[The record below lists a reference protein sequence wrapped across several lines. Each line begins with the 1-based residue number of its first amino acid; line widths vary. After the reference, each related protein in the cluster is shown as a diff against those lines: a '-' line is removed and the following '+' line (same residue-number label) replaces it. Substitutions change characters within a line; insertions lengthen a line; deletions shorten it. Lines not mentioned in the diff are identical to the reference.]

1 VLQNTEA
8 YRHWQTARLAAARPG
23 DQKQAAGEAFL
34 RSQVERGLVFDR
46 EREALDAAMHLDGYA
61 LWGQAAPLYQFWP
74 RLVELTA
81 DNAAL
86 SQRLAELGDR
96 VLMAQ
101 MPLDGF
107 AAGVTGFPDDSHL
120 IQFDTGL
127 FATVVLAA
135 QLLAKVSLP
144 DPSLPGPDHCVEAAG
159 LLEVL
164 LAEYRL
170 LNRYVAPKVLLQS
183 PHHAEV
189 AGEVAHA
196 AEVFALTH
204 EAAHILLGHVGTE
217 RDNAQRPYDEV
228 TADVLALHILSGV
241 YAGGPSPAPEQQ
253 RGRLLGIRLLI
264 SCIEL
269 YEDAVFVLSG
279 RTHPGAVD
287 RWAVISSAAQLLYP
301 PRILADVTELWRP
314 LGELIRCVSA
324 AQISLEDAHSALE
337 HVEARGEFTAAFD
350 WRAAVP
356 LLSFYRRTNVTI
368 TDPGIMTRGR
378 DLARA
383 GQACF
388 EQRGS
393 LSWHQLI
400 RLQLRGAA
408 LDPEALGTAAAGAVS
423 AAARILRDETG

>member
-1 VLQNTEA
+1 MLQDTEA

-34 RSQVERGLVFDR
+34 RAQVERGLVFDR
-46 EREALDAAMHLDGYA
+46 EGLDPAMHLDGYA

-81 DNAAL
+81 DNADL

-107 AAGVTGFPDDSHL
+107 AAGVTGFSDDSHL

-127 FATVVLAA
+127 FATVVLAT

-144 DPSLPGPDHCVEAAG
+144 GPSLPGPDHCVEAAG

-183 PHHAEV
+183 PHHSEV

-217 RDNAQRPYDEV
+217 RDYAQRPYDEV
-228 TADVLALHILSGV
+228 TADVLALHILSGA
-241 YAGGPSPAPEQQ
+241 YAGGAVARTRAATGPAAGHPPIDLLHRTLRGCRLCALWPHSPCSRRPVGCDQLCCA
-253 RGRLLGIRLLI
+253 
-264 SCIEL
+264 
-269 YEDAVFVLSG
+269 AVVQPA
-279 RTHPGAVD
+279 HPGRRD
-287 RWAVISSAAQLLYP
+287 RALAP
-301 PRILADVTELWRP
+301 P
-314 LGELIRCVSA
+314 
-324 AQISLEDAHSALE
+324 
-337 HVEARGEFTAAFD
+337 
-350 WRAAVP
+350 
-356 LLSFYRRTNVTI
+356 
-368 TDPGIMTRGR
+368 
-378 DLARA
+378 
-383 GQACF
+383 
-388 EQRGS
+388 
-393 LSWHQLI
+393 
-400 RLQLRGAA
+400 
-408 LDPEALGTAAAGAVS
+408 
-423 AAARILRDETG
+423 